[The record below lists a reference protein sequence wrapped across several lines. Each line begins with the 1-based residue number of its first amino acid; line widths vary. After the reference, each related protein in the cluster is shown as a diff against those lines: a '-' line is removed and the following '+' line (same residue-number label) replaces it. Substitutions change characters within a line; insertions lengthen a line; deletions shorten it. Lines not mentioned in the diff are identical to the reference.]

1 MGTKSLN
8 EPARSDS
15 DLVAERYR
23 FLLTASTMLS
33 TAMDF
38 SSAIEALSRAAV
50 PALGELCLIDMVG
63 TNGRLERT
71 GSRASDVEFT
81 ALLGAAEPDF
91 TPSHP
96 AVRAVETGEPVF
108 IPHCSDQQLRI
119 VAGTD
124 DIFSLMR
131 EQDLRWC
138 LSVPIVARSCQGTLT
153 LLSSYGTIEGKWAE
167 MAPQIAEDLARRAA
181 LALDHAKLFESS
193 RNMAITLQRS
203 LMPSALPA
211 VEGIELAAR
220 YHAGGEGAEVG
231 GDFYDVFSTGND
243 GWAAVIGDVCGKGA
257 EAAALSALARHSIRA
272 ANVDLRKPRRILNFL
287 NQLVIQGN
295 YSDRFITVA
304 YCRMR
309 PEGDSIRATLG
320 LAGHPPP
327 ILVRADGSVSAEGC
341 AGTLIGVTT
350 DPELTDQ
357 AVRIRP
363 GDALVLYTDGVT
375 EARGPL
381 GRFGQGR
388 LEESLAQC
396 AGMDAEQIASHLE
409 NVILG
414 FQTELSR
421 DDTAILVIRMK
432 PLEGVI

>member
-1 MGTKSLN
+1 MSLK
-8 EPARSDS
+8 EPPARSES

-33 TAMDF
+33 TAMDS
-38 SSAIEALSRAAV
+38 SSAIEALGRAAV
-50 PALGELCLIDMVG
+50 PALGEICMIDMVG
-63 TNGRLERT
+63 MSGKLERT
-71 GSRASDVEFT
+71 GWRASDIELT
-81 ALLGAAEPDF
+81 AQLGKAKPIFDED
-91 TPSHP
+91 HP
-96 AVRAVETGEPVF
+96 ALRAIQTGEPVF
-108 IPHCSDQQLRI
+108 IPHCSDQQLRT
-119 VAGTD
+119 VAADSSIHSMMVERG
-124 DIFSLMR
+124 
-131 EQDLRWC
+131 LRWC
-138 LSVPIVARSCQGTLT
+138 LSVPIVARCCLGALT
-153 LLSSYGTIEGKWAE
+153 LVSRDGTIEGKWAE

-193 RNMAITLQRS
+193 RHMAITLQRS
-203 LMPSALPA
+203 LMPAALPA
-211 VEGIELAAR
+211 VQGIELAAR

-231 GDFYDVFSTGND
+231 GDFYDVFPTEND

-272 ANVDLRKPRRILNFL
+272 ANVDLRKPRRILNFV

-295 YSDRFITVA
+295 YSDRFITIA

-309 PEGDSIRATLG
+309 PEGECIRATVG

-327 ILVRADGSVSAEGC
+327 ILIRADGSISAEGRS
-341 AGTLIGVTT
+341 GTLIGVTT

-357 AVRIRP
+357 AVLFRP

-381 GRFGQGR
+381 GRFGQKR
-388 LEESLAQC
+388 LEATLAEC
-396 AGMDAEQIASHLE
+396 RGMDAEQIAGHLE
-409 NVILG
+409 EVVLG

-421 DDTAILVIRMK
+421 DDTAILVIRVK
-432 PLEGVI
+432 PAGTS